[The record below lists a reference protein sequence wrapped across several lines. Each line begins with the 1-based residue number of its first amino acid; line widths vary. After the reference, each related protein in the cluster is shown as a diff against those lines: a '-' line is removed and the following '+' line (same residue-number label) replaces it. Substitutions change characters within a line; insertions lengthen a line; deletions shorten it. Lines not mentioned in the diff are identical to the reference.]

1 MVAGPN
7 ITARVAERRNVTRS
21 FFDEE
26 IAPAGVPVV
35 LKGLVSDW
43 PVVAAAAESHDALG
57 SYLKQLDSGV
67 AVETFVGKPE
77 MQGRYFYNADLT
89 GFNFE
94 KGATSL
100 SNIIDQLLR
109 MVDAPPRMM
118 IYAGSAPTG
127 EAAPDFASDNP
138 MALLN
143 PAIEPRLWLGNTSRV
158 AAHYDNSRNIACCV
172 AGTRRFTVFPPD
184 QIGNLYLGP
193 LDFTMAGPP
202 ASMVDFHAAD
212 YDRYPRFRDAE
223 KAGLIAEL
231 EPGDAI
237 YIPSLWWHHVEAD
250 GPFNLLVNYWWKAAN
265 SGSVFES
272 VMLALVDLR
281 DQPAPEK
288 EAWRA
293 YFEHFVFGKDASAVA
308 HHLPDQW
315 QQLTG
320 SKTRGRDAKILG
332 FIASQLRERQK

>member
-1 MVAGPN
+1 MTSGPN
-7 ITARVAERRNVTRS
+7 VTARVAERRNVTRS
-21 FFDEE
+21 IFEEE
-26 IAPAGVPVV
+26 IAPAGMPVV
-35 LKGLVSDW
+35 LKGLVGEW
-43 PVVAAAAESHDALG
+43 PVVAAAAQSHDALG
-57 SYLKQLDSGV
+57 DYLKQLDSGT

-100 SNIIDQLLR
+100 SSIVDQLLR
-109 MVDAPPRMM
+109 MASEPPKMM
-118 IYAGSAPTG
+118 IYAGSAPTD
-127 EAAPDFASDNP
+127 EAVPDFAAQNP
-138 MALLN
+138 MPLLN

-158 AAHYDNSRNIACCV
+158 AAHYDNSRNIACCIS
-172 AGTRRFTVFPPD
+172 GTRRFTVFPPD

-202 ASMVDFHAAD
+202 ASMVDFHAPD

-231 EPGDAI
+231 GPGDAI
-237 YIPSLWWHHVEAD
+237 YIPSLWWHHVEAE

-293 YFEHFVFGKDASAVA
+293 YFEHFVFGEDASTVA
-308 HHLPDQW
+308 HHLPGRW

-320 SKTRGRDAKILG
+320 TKTPGRDAKILA
-332 FIASQLRERQK
+332 FIASQLRERMK

>member
-1 MVAGPN
+1 MATGPD
-7 ITARVAERRNVTRS
+7 ITARVAERRGVTRS
-21 FFDEE
+21 TFEEE
-26 IAPAGVPVV
+26 IAPAGLPVV

-43 PVVAAAAESHDALG
+43 PVVAAAAQSHEALG
-57 SYLKQLDSGV
+57 SYLKGLDSGA

-77 MQGRYFYNADLT
+77 MQGRYFYNGDLT

-109 MVDAPPRMM
+109 MVGSPTKMM
-118 IYAGSAPTG
+118 IYAGSTPTG
-127 EAAPDFASDNP
+127 EAAPDFAASNP
-138 MALLN
+138 MPLLN
-143 PAIEPRLWLGNTSRV
+143 AAIEPRLWLGNTSRV
-158 AAHYDNSRNIACCV
+158 AAHYDNSRNIACCIS
-172 AGTRRFTVFPPD
+172 GTRRFTVFPPG

-202 ASMVDFHAAD
+202 ASMVDFHAPD
-212 YDRYPRFRDAE
+212 YDKYPRFRDAE

-250 GPFNLLVNYWWKAAN
+250 GPFNLLVNYWWKTAN

-272 VMLALVDLR
+272 VMLALMDLR
-281 DQPAPEK
+281 DQPEPEK
-288 EAWRA
+288 KAWRA
-293 YFEHFVFGKDASAVA
+293 FFEHFVFGENAGAVA
-308 HHLPDQW
+308 HHLPEQW
-315 QQLTG
+315 QRLTG
-320 SKTRGRDAKILG
+320 AKTPAGDAKILE
-332 FIASQLRERQK
+332 FIIGQLRGRIK